1 MDGFQYKLNESII
14 ISVDF
19 YRVEESGN
27 AVKNI
32 VLATSL
38 RGIISPK
45 DQLSTFLWYVTYVFI
60 YIRIHL
66 YLYSLSEVA
75 GSKLTMNNPA
85 ITDLSDRYRPMKLSE
100 MFNEMYDDDWTDAV
114 EELSSQGIEEK
125 TVVILLRNMVMVS
138 PLYVLCLILPIMS
151 IFSRSIP
158 ILR

>member
-1 MDGFQYKLNESII
+1 M
-14 ISVDF
+14 
-19 YRVEESGN
+19 
-27 AVKNI
+27 
-32 VLATSL
+32 
-38 RGIISPK
+38 
-45 DQLSTFLWYVTYVFI
+45 
-60 YIRIHL
+60 
-66 YLYSLSEVA
+66 SEVA

-85 ITDLSDRYRPMKLSE
+85 ITDLSDKYRPMKLSE